1 MIEYIAILLIAVLAI
16 LLTLQN
22 RRMAS
27 SLRGVERVVQDFY
40 AMQVRDRREE
50 QARMIGEEFSPLAWI
65 SDQARAGLSHPI
77 EAIEIIRLV
86 PEMNAVDL
94 RTADNHRLVVSTSTK
109 SDILNFD
116 KRLRAKGG
124 KSVSQRLESFASRP
138 LLNQSM
144 WGRGVEVVERV
155 LSDTAEFF
163 DIEAQAAGSRLGIQW
178 NNPTRLYFYVLE

>member
-1 MIEYIAILLIAVLAI
+1 MIETIAVLLIAVLAI
-16 LLTLQN
+16 LLSLQN

-27 SLRGVERVVQDFY
+27 SLRGMERVIQNYY
-40 AMQVRDRREE
+40 AMQVRDRRKE
-50 QARMIGEEFSPLAWI
+50 QTRFIDESFNAFAWI
-65 SDQARAGLSHPI
+65 SDQASAGLDRPL
-77 EAIEIIRLV
+77 EVTEVIRLV

-94 RTADNHRLVVSTSTK
+94 RTSDNRRLVVSTTAK

-116 KRLRAKGG
+116 KRLRTKGG
-124 KSVSQRLESFASRP
+124 RSASKRLESFASRP

-163 DIEAQAAGSRLGIQW
+163 DLEAQAAGTRLGIHW